1 MTYRARSVPVTL
13 DDGARTICDAYGERG
28 PVVLCVHGISASRL
42 SWARLGERLADTH
55 RVFSYDQRGHGDSA
69 DIIGPM
75 TLERVVRDLMTVA
88 RTLPTV
94 DLLVGH
100 CWGGAVVL
108 EAARRLEPLQVL
120 AVEPIIRVLPGT
132 YERQYLN
139 ADVRW
144 IFTSEGERREA
155 ALRRMFASLDPIDRE
170 AEVHAKRSLSLLVLE
185 RLGTHNQ
192 AEEGGWDLREAVVNY
207 PSPLRIARAG
217 VDSAISEED
226 VAFLRERGGPNV
238 KIYLFRDLGRWLHRS
253 AFEQFAALTADLAR
267 IPVGAE

>member
-42 SWARLGERLADTH
+42 SWARLGERLAGSH
-55 RVFSYDQRGHGDSA
+55 RIFSYDQRGHGDSA
-69 DIIGPM
+69 DILGPM
-75 TLERVVRDLMTVA
+75 TLERGVRDLMTVA
-88 RTLPTV
+88 RTLPAV

-108 EAARRLEPLQVL
+108 EAARRLDQVRVL
-120 AVEPIIRVLPGT
+120 AVDPIIRVPAGT
-132 YERQYLN
+132 YERRYLN

-144 IFTSEGERREA
+144 IFSSDGERREA
-155 ALRRMFASLDPIDRE
+155 ALRRMFDSLDPRDRE
-170 AEVHAKRSLSLLVLE
+170 AEVHAKRALSLLALQ
-185 RLGTHNQ
+185 RLGTANQ
-192 AEEGGWDLREAVVNY
+192 AEEGGWDLRETVVNY
-207 PSPLRIARAG
+207 PRPLRIARAG

-238 KIYLFRDLGRWLHRS
+238 AIDLFRDQGHSLHRS
-253 AFEQFAALTADLAR
+253 AFDQFAALTADLAR
-267 IPVGAE
+267 IPAETE